1 MDDKEICVK
10 LKEHWPPNTVIDNRS
25 FKEISNNFSS
35 MLPKLTSK
43 ENRINIL
50 DYFGKHG
57 IGKKTSKKLLKSR
70 FTKLEKEDD
79 FKGIY
84 VFWYKDEAFYTGISR
99 GVIKRIFQHIKGAN
113 HFSSSLC
120 YTMGRDLY
128 EEISGKKHSGTRKE
142 LDFKKYSEPYKK
154 FLREKCQIS
163 LLPIE
168 GSIEL
173 YLFEVYVAVELNL
186 HYYNKFDTH

>member
-10 LKEHWPPNTVIDNRS
+10 LKKHWPPDTIDDSRS
-25 FKEISNNFSS
+25 FFEIVSNFPS
-35 MLPKLTSK
+35 MLKKLTNK
-43 ENRINIL
+43 ENRVDIL
-50 DYFGKHG
+50 EYFGKEG
-57 IGKKTSKKLLKSR
+57 IGKKASYKLLKSK
-70 FTKLEKEDD
+70 FTQLEKENL
-79 FKGIY
+79 KGIY
-84 VFWYKDEAFYTGISR
+84 VFWYKEEAFYTGISR
-99 GVIKRIFQHIKGAN
+99 VVIKRIIQHIKGSS

-120 YTMGRDLY
+120 YTMGKDRY

-154 FLREKCQIS
+154 FLKEKCQVS
-163 LLPIE
+163 LLPIKS
-168 GSIEL
+168 SIEL